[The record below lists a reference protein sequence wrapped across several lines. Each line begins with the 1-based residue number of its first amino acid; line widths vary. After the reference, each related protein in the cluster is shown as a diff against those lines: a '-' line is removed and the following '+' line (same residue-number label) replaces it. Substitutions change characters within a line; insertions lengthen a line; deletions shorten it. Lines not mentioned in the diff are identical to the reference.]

1 MRRSV
6 GGTFSSCLGDQPGDV
21 SVSLACRAALRIGA
35 KGCVLCGALMTVP
48 ATESLRV
55 DKRGAV
61 HQRRSGIRWT
71 ALALFHPA
79 GRMIQAGCGPES
91 GHARRAMDH
100 RSSWRRR
107 AGSDI
112 LLTRHASRVTHCRRC
127 RGWFALRR
135 MGRQIFRWDRPSF
148 LKAAALYLLFGVAA
162 NDRGRGHALSSTVPP
177 LAY

>member
-79 GRMIQAGCGPES
+79 GRMIQTGCGPES

-112 LLTRHASRVTHCRRC
+112 LLTRHASR
-127 RGWFALRR
+127 
-135 MGRQIFRWDRPSF
+135 I
-148 LKAAALYLLFGVAA
+148 AAAVGGGLRSGAWADKSFAGTARRFSMRQRCTCYSALPPTTGAA
-162 NDRGRGHALSSTVPP
+162 AML
-177 LAY
+177 